1 MNANYYDALLPVGE
15 LGDEDAAAIAGLRL
29 RFRVLAS
36 VFTPAGRIV
45 VALMSDS
52 ARLSGMFA
60 DNWAPAAAGDEPDA
74 TLYALDRPAGGYGLS
89 PTFDSARW
97 WSPRA
102 KTMAVFE
109 AKSYRLA
116 KVCVRGI
123 CSAVSDDDTLF
134 LHGCTL
140 SIGTGSG
147 RHGVVITGGSGAGT
161 TTLVARL
168 LQRADCPVTVL
179 NDDWGA
185 VSLTSATAVS
195 TGERMLH
202 MKASSVLALR
212 PGFFATARHRSYA
225 PDLTEA
231 GRGRVLVSPKAVYG
245 NRWDTRPV
253 AVDHLMMV
261 VREHPAWV
269 PPHRP
274 LDAVSA
280 LTTGST
286 LGAIQHHQAFLN
298 GSLLLG
304 AAGDQLREERRYQR
318 LLDRVAVS
326 WINNHGSPEDLAAN
340 FVSAVIHAR
349 PDPESGVQ
357 LRLSRRVSR
366 VSAHAPSGP
375 SRTSA

>member
-15 LGDEDAAAIAGLRL
+15 LGDDDAAAIAGLRL
-29 RFRVLAS
+29 PFRVLAS
-36 VFTPAGRIV
+36 VVTPPGRIV
-45 VALMSDS
+45 VALVSDS
-52 ARLSGMFA
+52 SRLSGMFA
-60 DNWAPAAAGDEPDA
+60 DNWAPAVAGREPDA
-74 TLYALDRPAGGYGLS
+74 TLYALDRPADSYGLS
-89 PTFDSARW
+89 DTFDGARW
-97 WSPRA
+97 WSPGAR
-102 KTMAVFE
+102 TMAVFG

-123 CSAVSDDDTLF
+123 CSAVSDDDTVF

-140 SIGTGSG
+140 SIGAGSA
-147 RHGVVITGGSGAGT
+147 RRGVVITGGSGAGK

-185 VSLTSATAVS
+185 VSLTSTTAVS
-195 TGERMLH
+195 TGEQMLH
-202 MKASSVLALR
+202 MKASSVQALR
-212 PGFFATARHRSYA
+212 PGFFATARQGSYA

-231 GRGRVLVSPKAVYG
+231 GRRRVLVSPQAVYG
-245 NRWDTRPV
+245 PRWDTRPV
-253 AVDHLMMV
+253 VVDHLMV
-261 VREHPAWV
+261 IVREHPAWV
-269 PPHRP
+269 PPRRP

-286 LGAIQHHQAFLN
+286 LDAIRHHQVFLN

-318 LLDRVAVS
+318 LLDCVAVS

-340 FVSAVIHAR
+340 FISAMTK
-349 PDPESGVQ
+349 SGGPP
-357 LRLSRRVSR
+357 RASRS
-366 VSAHAPSGP
+366 
-375 SRTSA
+375 T